1 MSTISLK
8 ELFSVDLEGAVQPRA
23 LKDALP
29 YPEKNEHFV
38 FEPSRVAKLMRFF
51 AGQSARNNLMLIGPA
66 GAGKTAVFTTDA
78 GQRWANAWTE
88 WENYDRFFSQMIRW
102 AMRPVNE
109 EGKFSGREFN
119 LVATKIATK
128 HNSIMPG
135 DTIVGDAFLVGLD
148 DIH

>member
-1 MSTISLK
+1 MPIHIKTDMTSTLVNEKTNPDWFNSESGINVVGMQSM
-8 ELFSVDLEGAVQPRA
+8 VDGMV
-23 LKDALP
+23 
-29 YPEKNEHFV
+29 
-38 FEPSRVAKLMRFF
+38 
-51 AGQSARNNLMLIGPA
+51 
-66 GAGKTAVFTTDA
+66 
-78 GQRWANAWTE
+78 
-88 WENYDRFFSQMIRW
+88 QMIRLVE
-102 AMRPVNE
+102 PVYIDNRKYTHMGVSE